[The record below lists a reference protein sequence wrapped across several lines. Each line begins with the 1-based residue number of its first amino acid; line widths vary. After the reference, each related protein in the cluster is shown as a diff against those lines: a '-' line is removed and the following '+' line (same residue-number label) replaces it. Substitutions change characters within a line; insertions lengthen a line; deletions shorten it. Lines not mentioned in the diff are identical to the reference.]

1 MLFIFVFIFAGV
13 IVGYL
18 TRKTTYIKH
27 VSSTISLIIV
37 FLLFFLGVSVGAN
50 KEIVEGYANIGI
62 DAFAIASATTIGSV
76 LSAWFIYNRYFK
88 NESKKP

>member
-37 FLLFFLGVSVGAN
+37 FLLFFLGVAVGAN
-50 KEIVEGYANIGI
+50 KEIVEGFAKIGV

-76 LSAWFIYNRYFK
+76 LCAWFIYNRYFK
-88 NESKKP
+88 NEIKKP